1 MVQQLFK
8 PVAALSHFR
17 DYGISGGNPAPLFYA
32 VFCFLPVSLHFC
44 VYLKM
49 ALWIYFISA
58 LEPIIMTDIIWAR
71 KSLCVYK
78 SCKIQDW
85 VCRCCFSHTLHSC
98 ALTQFWMKKL
108 YHGCTTNW
116 MSWHLILFTFCFM
129 YPGYHPICMFSNLIP
144 GLHYCLLTSKWLPD
158 ADSSC
163 QLSVNNA
170 GIFTM

>member
-1 MVQQLFK
+1 MISKLFFH
-8 PVAALSHFR
+8 A
-17 DYGISGGNPAPLFYA
+17 YG
-32 VFCFLPVSLHFC
+32 
-44 VYLKM
+44 
-49 ALWIYFISA
+49 
-58 LEPIIMTDIIWAR
+58 PIIPKWNFAHHLWSKQVQNIRKTPQNTWFTDPCCKSWQTGHPVYIWAR

-85 VCRCCFSHTLHSC
+85 VCRRCFSHTLHSR